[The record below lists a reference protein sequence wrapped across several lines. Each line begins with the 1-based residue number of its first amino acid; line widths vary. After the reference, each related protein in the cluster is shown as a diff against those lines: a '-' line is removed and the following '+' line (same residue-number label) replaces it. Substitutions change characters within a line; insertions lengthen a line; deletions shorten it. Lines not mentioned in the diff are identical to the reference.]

1 MARVR
6 ASKDWESWVLAHV
19 GRQVRKITEAVAD
32 DARAECP
39 VDSGDLVSTIGTRY
53 PGKLHGVVKVGG
65 RGPLAHNVNYW
76 AAVEYGSAPH
86 RIASHGPWSLHNDE
100 TGQYFGRAVWHPGT
114 QSNPFMRRALYRK
127 RALGGAHGAYGARVG
142 AITAGLR

>member
-6 ASKDWESWVLAHV
+6 PARNWESWFLAQV
-19 GRQVRKITEAVAD
+19 GAQVKAITEAVAD

-39 VDSGDLVSTIGTRY
+39 VDSGDLVTTIGTRY
-53 PGKLHGVVKVGG
+53 PGGLHGVVKVGG
-65 RGPLAHNVNYW
+65 RGVLADVDYW

-86 RIASHGPWSLHNDE
+86 WITSHGSWSLRSDE
-100 TGQYFGRAVWHPGT
+100 GVYFGKRVWHPGT
-114 QSNPFMRRALYRK
+114 QAQSFMRTALYR
-127 RALGGAHGAYGARVG
+127 RRRLSRSRTG